1 MRKHT
6 LRSFRR
12 YQALARRTQNPSLT
26 KQERLCHAALGLCSE
41 VEELCEEVNLFRH
54 YQTGSTNGIRSEAG
68 DVLWM
73 LAELCDALDF
83 DMETVFCPSNLE
95 NANQAYDFQ
104 LAEYGYTGPK
114 PMTQWRCLYEMGRYA
129 AWIAGRAQ
137 KTFQG
142 HNVNLLVTQQNMAAL
157 FARLQKVCRRYGFT
171 VYQAMYQNIEKL
183 KERYPEGFSAEKSL
197 HRKEYVNE

>member
-1 MRKHT
+1 MRTRT
-6 LRSFRR
+6 LRSFSR

-26 KQERLCHAALGLCSE
+26 KQERLCHAALGLCAE
-41 VEELCEEVNLFRH
+41 LDELREEINLFRN
-54 YQTGSTNGIRSEAG
+54 YQTNTTNGICSEAG

-83 DMETVFCPSNLE
+83 DMETVFCQSNLE
-95 NANQAYDFQ
+95 QANKAYAFQA
-104 LAEYGYTGPK
+104 AEYGYTGPK
-114 PMTQWRCLYEMGRYA
+114 PMIKWRCLYEMGRYA
-129 AWIAGRAQ
+129 AWMAGQAQ

-142 HNVNLLVTQQNMAAL
+142 HNVNLLLVQQNMAAL
-157 FARLQKVCRRYGFT
+157 FSRFQKVCRQYGFT

>member
-12 YQALARRTQNPSLT
+12 YQTLARRTQNPSLT
-26 KQERLCHAALGLCSE
+26 QQERLCHAALGLCAA
-41 VEELCEEVNLFRH
+41 VEELCREVNRFRQF
-54 YQTGSTNGIRSEAG
+54 QTDSTNGICSEAG

-73 LAELCDALDF
+73 LAELCDTLYF
-83 DMETVFCPSNLE
+83 DMNTIFCPSNLGV
-95 NANQAYDFQ
+95 ANNVYAFQ
-104 LAEYGYTGPK
+104 LAKYGYTGPK
-114 PMTQWRCLYEMGRYA
+114 PMTQWRCLYEMGQYA

-142 HNVNLLVTQQNMAAL
+142 HNVNLPVTQQNIVAL
-157 FARLQKVCRRYGFT
+157 FARLQKVCRQYGFT

-183 KERYPEGFSAEKSL
+183 KERYPEGFSEDRSI
-197 HRKEYVNE
+197 HRKEYAE

>member
-6 LRSFRR
+6 LRSFSR
-12 YQALARRTQNPSLT
+12 YQALARRTQNPALT

-41 VEELCEEVNLFRH
+41 VDELCEAVNLFRRC
-54 YQTGSTNGIRSEAG
+54 QTDSANGICSETG

-83 DMETVFCPSNLE
+83 DMDTVFCQSNLE
-95 NANQAYDFQ
+95 QANKAYAFQA
-104 LAEYGYTGPK
+104 AEYGYTGPK
-114 PMTQWRCLYEMGRYA
+114 PISQWRCLYEMGRYA
-129 AWIAGRAQ
+129 AWMAGQVQ

-142 HNVNLLVTQQNMAAL
+142 HNVNLLLVQRNMTAL
-157 FARLQKVCRRYGFT
+157 LARLQKVCRQYGFT

-183 KERYPEGFSAEKSL
+183 TERYPEGFSAEKSL
-197 HRKEYVNE
+197 HRKEYVHE